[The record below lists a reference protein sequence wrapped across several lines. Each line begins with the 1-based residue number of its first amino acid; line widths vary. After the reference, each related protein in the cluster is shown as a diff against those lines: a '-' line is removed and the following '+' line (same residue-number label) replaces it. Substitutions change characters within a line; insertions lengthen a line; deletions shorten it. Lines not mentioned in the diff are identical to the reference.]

1 MTEGSDTTVRHT
13 VTVPVAPAEAFAMF
27 TERLGDFKPPEHNM
41 LSVPIAETVLEPRVG
56 GAIIDRGTDGSECR
70 WARILTF
77 DRPDKLVF
85 SWDIGPTWQIET
97 DPDRVS
103 EVELR
108 FVADGTDST
117 RVELEH
123 RHLDRHGP
131 GWESVRDGVDNEQ
144 GWPLYLDRYA
154 TLVNETQR

>member
-1 MTEGSDTTVRHT
+1 M
-13 VTVPVAPAEAFAMF
+13 TVPVAPSEAFAMF
-27 TERLGDFKPPEHNM
+27 TERLGDFKPPEHNL